1 MATSTHLLFAADEA
15 RDLRSVLRALTG
27 ELEGAAATA
36 LGLQETIGAVLAR
49 LHEPAPEIYAL
60 QAVDRL
66 AQTLADLA
74 RFVAAISDGVPES
87 WQVEAARAALALHQ
101 RELARR
107 LAVPGAAD
115 APAPPPEDDFL
126 LDCG

>member
-15 RDLRSVLRALTG
+15 RDLQSVLRALTG
-27 ELEGAAATA
+27 ELDSAAATA
-36 LGLQETIGAVLAR
+36 LDLQESIGALLGR
-49 LHEPAPEIYAL
+49 LHAPIPEIYAL
-60 QAVDRL
+60 QAIDRL

-74 RFVAAISDGVPES
+74 RFVGAISEGVPES
-87 WQVEAARAALALHQ
+87 WHIEAARAALALHQ

-107 LAVPGAAD
+107 LALPAAD
-115 APAPPPEDDFL
+115 DGPVPPAEDDFL

>member
-15 RDLRSVLRALTG
+15 RDLQSVLRALTG
-27 ELEGAAATA
+27 ELEDAAATA
-36 LGLQETIGAVLAR
+36 LALQDSIGAVIGR
-49 LHEPAPEIYAL
+49 LREPTPEVYAL

-74 RFVAAISDGVPES
+74 RFVGAVSEGVPES
-87 WQVEAARAALALHQ
+87 WHVEAARAALALHQ

-107 LAVPGAAD
+107 LALTAGEEASV
-115 APAPPPEDDFL
+115 PPPEDDFL